1 MARILAIDWDGVEV
15 RYVLA
20 AQTKDQFTMLK
31 AGSAPIDDPKALE
44 EIAEPPAEGDGAET
58 DSAEGDRAEGDSAE
72 PPAFP
77 PQDIDEDEEDQGAES
92 APPPEVERYRKIGAK
107 LRALLKSQKVGSA
120 KVILNL
126 ERGDVDVLNILLP
139 RVSESELP
147 EMVQN
152 QVLRDSTAYGEG
164 SPLDFLPMAAD
175 KSEGLEIVA
184 VAMTRATMRHVKEA
198 CAAAGR
204 KPARMEIKTAALCE
218 FARVNPTLTA
228 APILL
233 VQEGRDEVNLVL
245 LDGGKPA
252 AMRTFP
258 IQADLTDADRCERL
272 ENEIIRTF
280 AVGPLAEDDPRR
292 VTLFGEPGQ
301 YDALEEKLIDRQMTV
316 ECVSPFDLVKTA
328 RKFEAPERPGRF
340 APLVGSILA
349 ESPKSRPLIDLMHPR
364 RKPKPPN
371 YTLFVL
377 FLLLLT
383 GGAFWYGWRWNE
395 QDLARRRDDIARQT
409 KEVEEVGGQINQAAP
424 LYTILS
430 NASGWD
436 QQGVVVLDELRD
448 LTIRVPKF
456 PEMVVTRLAYTNAM
470 RGRPAFIISANITTP
485 AVYRKF
491 QQAMTGDGS
500 HQVQSSGPV
509 PQEGESGFAYSFT
522 ATIYCHRRQAADY
535 LRMLPR
541 PLQELSASNPEF
553 YADQLKAYQDALKQQ
568 QLDQQKKEQELREK
582 QAEMRKRQQEEQ
594 TRQQQLQQQV
604 MQAQMSRQQQ
614 QMLLQQIEQQQQRIT
629 YQRQQLE
636 QQEEYLK
643 QQQEQILKQQ
653 DVFRRQLREYL
664 EGPQVDQQQGSGEGA
679 AAPGAEQ
686 PAEQPAAEQP
696 AAEQPAEAP
705 AETPAEAAPAE
716 APAEAPAAE
725 APPAEAPAAEAAPAE
740 APAAEAPPAEAPAAE
755 APLAETPPAEAA
767 PAEAPAAEA
776 PPAEAP
782 PAEAPPA
789 EAPPAEAPPAEQPAA
804 EPAPSAAFDLNG
816 KENLA

>member
-20 AQTKDQFTMLK
+20 AQTKDQFTILK

-44 EIAEPPAEGDGAET
+44 EIAEPPAAEPPAEGPGAGEENGDGE
-58 DSAEGDRAEGDSAE
+58 EGGQ

-77 PQDIDEDEEDQGAES
+77 PQDIDEDEEDENAQPA
-92 APPPEVERYRKIGAK
+92 APPEGERYRKIGAK

-139 RVSESELP
+139 RVSEAELP

-152 QVLRDSTAYGEG
+152 QVLRDSSAYGEG
-164 SPLDFLPMAAD
+164 SPLDFLPLAGG
-175 KSEGLEIVA
+175 KSEGQEIVA

-198 CAAAGR
+198 CSAAGR
-204 KPARMEIKTAALCE
+204 KPAKMEIKTAALCE
-218 FARVNPTLTA
+218 FAGVNPTLTA

-245 LDGGKPA
+245 LVGGEPVS
-252 AMRTFP
+252 MRTFP
-258 IQADLTDADRCERL
+258 IQADISDADRCERL

-328 RKFEAPERPGRF
+328 KRFEPPQRPGRF

-349 ESPKSRPLIDLMHPR
+349 ESPKSRPKIDLMHPR

-377 FLLLLT
+377 FLLLLV

-395 QDLARRRDDIARQT
+395 KDLARRRDDIARQT
-409 KEVEEVGGQINQAAP
+409 KEVEEIGGQINQAAP

-470 RGRPAFIISANITTP
+470 RGRPAFIMSANITTP

-509 PQEGESGFAYSFT
+509 PQEGEGGFAYSFT
-522 ATIYCHRRQAADY
+522 ATIYCQRRQAADY

-582 QAEMRKRQQEEQ
+582 QAEMQKRQQEEQ
-594 TRQQQLQQQV
+594 LRQQQLQQQV
-604 MQAQMSRQQQ
+604 MQAQTSRQQQ

-643 QQQEQILKQQ
+643 QQQEQIIKQQ
-653 DVFRRQLREYL
+653 DQFRRQLREYL

-679 AAPGAEQ
+679 AAQPAEQ

-696 AAEQPAEAP
+696 AAEQ
-705 AETPAEAAPAE
+705 PAE

-740 APAAEAPPAEAPAAE
+740 APAEAPAAE
-755 APLAETPPAEAA
+755 APPAETPPAEAA

-776 PPAEAP
+776 PPAETPPAEAAPAEAP